1 MDTVTIYRHNLR
13 QEQKDNNINCL
24 KKKFFPNYVFIIL
37 IAVSVASII
46 STIAVAVT
54 KSDSSSEEKKSEQDR
69 YNDIS
74 SLVSDESWEKYKKAE
89 KYLYIWE
96 YYTPDY
102 IINMCQEHH
111 FTRVYLSIGCIETF
125 WDNYYSQGKFPARG
139 EIGSLDYE
147 TFIKQLNDINVEVE
161 LVTFL
166 NRDGNGDD
174 FTNVVR
180 VDTVANMVKELSKKV
195 QIKALHFD
203 QESNRK
209 SIEGLLQMY
218 IRANKIFPVSAILR
232 PFYLYTKLSDIKQHF
247 TDQTFYESF
256 SDCETIADAL
266 MKITKFTDLMAYNEN
281 YAKVEEYM
289 EDLKK
294 INSRH
299 SNNEAK
305 NIIEIGFK
313 IAPTEDTLHQRY
325 IEDKNKFF
333 DFVYDMSKKYNGIT
347 IHYFEEWYETL
358 YCTWPK
364 SNIPYDGGEP
374 KNCN

>member
-1 MDTVTIYRHNLR
+1 MDTVTIYGHNLR

-54 KSDSSSEEKKSEQDR
+54 KSDSSSEEKKSEQDGH
-69 YNDIS
+69 NDIS
-74 SLVSDESWEKYKKAE
+74 SSVSDESWEKYKKAE

-166 NRDGNGDD
+166 NSDGNGDD
-174 FTNVVR
+174 FTNVDR
-180 VDTVANMVKELSKKV
+180 IDTVASMVKELSQKV

-203 QESNRK
+203 QESNRE
-209 SIEGLLQMY
+209 SIEGLLNMY
-218 IRANKIFPVSAILR
+218 IRANEIFPVSAILR
-232 PFYLYTKLSDIKQHF
+232 PFYLYTKLLD
-247 TDQTFYESF
+247 
-256 SDCETIADAL
+256 
-266 MKITKFTDLMAYNEN
+266 
-281 YAKVEEYM
+281 
-289 EDLKK
+289 
-294 INSRH
+294 
-299 SNNEAK
+299 
-305 NIIEIGFK
+305 
-313 IAPTEDTLHQRY
+313 
-325 IEDKNKFF
+325 
-333 DFVYDMSKKYNGIT
+333 
-347 IHYFEEWYETL
+347 
-358 YCTWPK
+358 
-364 SNIPYDGGEP
+364 
-374 KNCN
+374 